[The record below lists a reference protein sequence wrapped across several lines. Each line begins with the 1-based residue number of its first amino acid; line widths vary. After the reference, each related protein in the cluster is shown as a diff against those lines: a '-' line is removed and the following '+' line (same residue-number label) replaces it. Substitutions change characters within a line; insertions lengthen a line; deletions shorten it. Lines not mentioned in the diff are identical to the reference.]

1 VPPFFWG
8 TNINKSHFLLAAA
21 TFITLCAVPM
31 AFAGEP
37 ASGDPTVYGR
47 LNLLLNP
54 IATACP

>member
-1 VPPFFWG
+1 MCPLFLG
-8 TNINKSHFLLAAA
+8 TDINKSHYLPAAA

-37 ASGDPTVYGR
+37 TLGDPTVYGR
-47 LNLLLNP
+47 LNLLLNA